1 MKKYVSAVLIV
12 FSAAIIFAAKPR
24 VPDWLSVPSSVYPM
38 ETYFNGVGSGETR
51 EVAELDA
58 VRNLS
63 AIFGQTVKSKTTA
76 SKKMEQAISQGKV
89 VVSSNGNLQQNITSQ
104 VDVENIIGVDIAEYF
119 YNKSEKKWYAIAVL
133 HKEKAAEIY
142 KSLIKK
148 NDESVRLAQIEAQKD
163 LKSFY
168 GYSEVNFALEIA
180 KENDRL
186 LKNLSVINF
195 DMAEALNKEIVSS
208 QNLQILQKRI
218 ADNITIYLNIS
229 GDKNN
234 KTKSAFQNIFSKYG
248 FKTTQDKNVRYSMS
262 GKYSSEINK
271 KGNVFYCI
279 YTLDLDFIDSAD
291 SKSLFAINLK
301 GREGSTSEQDAI
313 NRTYRVL
320 ENNIATEFSKNF
332 DSYINNLSF
341 KSE

>member
-1 MKKYVSAVLIV
+1 
-12 FSAAIIFAAKPR
+12 
-24 VPDWLSVPSSVYPM
+24 
-38 ETYFNGVGSGETR
+38 
-51 EVAELDA
+51 
-58 VRNLS
+58 
-63 AIFGQTVKSKTTA
+63 
-76 SKKMEQAISQGKV
+76 
-89 VVSSNGNLQQNITSQ
+89 
-104 VDVENIIGVDIAEYF
+104 
-119 YNKSEKKWYAIAVL
+119 
-133 HKEKAAEIY
+133 
-142 KSLIKK
+142 
-148 NDESVRLAQIEAQKD
+148 
-163 LKSFY
+163 
-168 GYSEVNFALEIA
+168 
-180 KENDRL
+180 
-186 LKNLSVINF
+186 
-195 DMAEALNKEIVSS
+195 MAEALNKEIVSS

-229 GDKNN
+229 GDKN
-234 KTKSAFQNIFSKYG
+234 
-248 FKTTQDKNVRYSMS
+248 VRYNMS

>member
-1 MKKYVSAVLIV
+1 M
-12 FSAAIIFAAKPR
+12 
-24 VPDWLSVPSSVYPM
+24 
-38 ETYFNGVGSGETR
+38 
-51 EVAELDA
+51 
-58 VRNLS
+58 
-63 AIFGQTVKSKTTA
+63 
-76 SKKMEQAISQGKV
+76 
-89 VVSSNGNLQQNITSQ
+89 
-104 VDVENIIGVDIAEYF
+104 
-119 YNKSEKKWYAIAVL
+119 
-133 HKEKAAEIY
+133 
-142 KSLIKK
+142 
-148 NDESVRLAQIEAQKD
+148 
-163 LKSFY
+163 
-168 GYSEVNFALEIA
+168 
-180 KENDRL
+180 
-186 LKNLSVINF
+186 
-195 DMAEALNKEIVSS
+195 
-208 QNLQILQKRI
+208 
-218 ADNITIYLNIS
+218 
-229 GDKNN
+229 
-234 KTKSAFQNIFSKYG
+234 FSKYG